1 LVIWC
6 DLQSFLANPLQ
17 QKKKKSQK
25 KLTNGFKIEGT
36 EEEIVAGALVHLAGT

>member
-17 QKKKKSQK
+17 QKKKSQ

-36 EEEIVAGALVHLAGT
+36 EEEIVAGAFVHLAGT